1 MKTWDEITARRRLE
15 PDYDDRVAAEK
26 RDALREIHAF
36 NLAELRRVAEFTQQE
51 LALRMGSDQSRV
63 SRVERESDMHLST
76 LRAYVEALGGELHLT
91 AEIPGQ
97 DPLPLAI

>member
-1 MKTWDEITARRRLE
+1 MKTWDEITAARRAE
-15 PDYDDRVAAEK
+15 PGYDERIAAEK
-26 RDALREIHAF
+26 REALRELHAF
-36 NLAELRRVAEFTQQE
+36 NLAELRRIAEFTQQE

-63 SRVERESDMHLST
+63 SRVEREADMHVST
-76 LRAYVEALGGELHLT
+76 LRAYVEALGGELHLI